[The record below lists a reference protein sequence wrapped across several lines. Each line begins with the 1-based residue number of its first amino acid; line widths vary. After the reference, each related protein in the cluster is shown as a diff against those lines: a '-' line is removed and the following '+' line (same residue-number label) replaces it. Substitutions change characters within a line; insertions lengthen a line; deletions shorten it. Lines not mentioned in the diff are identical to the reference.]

1 MPEKL
6 TEAAVRALT
15 FEGKPRMVRDTK
27 VTGLMV
33 AVNKTNKSYKVQRD
47 LWVGERGRKRLVK
60 TVSHTLGGTDE
71 ITLDEARSRAI
82 RVIEVIKS
90 GIDPNAPPPEPV
102 AEQADTWTVRRMYQE
117 YAADMTARECAPR
130 TVLDTL
136 DRLNTYLPDLADTPI
151 SEVKRSTARAEHQRI
166 SRDHGKVTANK
177 VFRDFRAAY
186 NFALKV
192 VDDPDALPSNPVLAV
207 TFHKERASEKVILND
222 DLPDWWRRVQAITNP
237 LRRDMHELGLLSGLR
252 PGTLVTLRREWVRLD
267 ARAISIPKMKSGRA
281 FDLPL
286 SNRMV
291 EVVRRAMAVGDV
303 LFPGSPWLFPSR
315 SSKTGDVIATQVW
328 KEKALPS
335 ETGHILRHTWRTV
348 AQNIRLN
355 VVNARLLL
363 DHTVP
368 GIDGVYI
375 HKGALF
381 DSLLADQETM
391 TAALVA
397 LIEPPAKESI
407 VAGAA

>member
-6 TEAAVRALT
+6 TEAAVRALA
-15 FEGKPRMVRDTK
+15 FEGKPRMVRDAK

-47 LWVGERGRKRLVK
+47 LWVGQRGQKRLVK

-71 ITLDEARSRAI
+71 MTLDEARSRAAK
-82 RVIEVIKS
+82 VIEVIKS
-90 GIDPNAPPPEPV
+90 GIDPNAPPPEPQ

-130 TVLDTL
+130 TVVDTL
-136 DRLNTYLPDLADTPI
+136 DRLDAYLPKLADTPI
-151 SEVKRSTARAEHQRI
+151 SEVRRSTARAEHQRI

-186 NFALKV
+186 NFAMKV
-192 VDDPDALPSNPVLAV
+192 VDDPDALPANPVLAV
-207 TFHKERASEKVILND
+207 TFHKERASEKVIMPD

-286 SNRMV
+286 SERMV
-291 EVVRRAMAVGDV
+291 DVVRRALAVGEV

-315 SSKTGDVIATQVW
+315 STKTGEVIATQVW

-348 AQNIRLN
+348 AQGIRLN
-355 VVNARLLL
+355 EVNARLLL

-397 LIEPPAKESI
+397 LIEPKS
-407 VAGAA
+407 VAVGEV